1 MILIIV
7 ESPTKARSISRYARE
22 FFQKKNVVV
31 RSSLGHLR
39 DLPDSR
45 LGVDVKSG
53 FAPEYEILREKQK
66 TVRTLRPII
75 RQAERIILASDPD
88 REGEAVAW
96 HVTKIFAEELKGKLV
111 QRVVFH
117 AITRA
122 AVHAGLRHP
131 RELDKNLV
139 RAAVARRVADRLVG
153 YTISPRVWQAV
164 EGNHLS
170 AGRVQSTAL
179 GLLIAHEEIQNR
191 APSWAVDVEL

>member
-7 ESPTKARSISRYARE
+7 KSPTKARSISRYARE

-75 RQAERIILASDPD
+75 RQAERIILAADPD

-122 AVHAGLRHP
+122 AVHAGLRTPTRTGQEPGQGRGCQAGGRSPGGLH
-131 RELDKNLV
+131 NFT
-139 RAAVARRVADRLVG
+139 ARL
-153 YTISPRVWQAV
+153 
-164 EGNHLS
+164 
-170 AGRVQSTAL
+170 AGRGRQQPERRACAIYGA
-179 GLLIAHEEIQNR
+179 GL
-191 APSWAVDVEL
+191 VDRS

>member
-7 ESPTKARSISRYARE
+7 ESPTKARAISRYARD
-22 FFQKKNVVV
+22 FFKTDVAV

-39 DLPDSR
+39 DLPDGR
-45 LGVDVKSG
+45 LGVDVKRG
-53 FAPEYEILREKQK
+53 FAPEYEVMRGKQK

-75 RQAERIILASDPD
+75 RQADRVFLAADPD
-88 REGEAVAW
+88 REGEAAAW
-96 HVTKIFAEELKGKLV
+96 HVTKLFAEELKGKPV

-117 AITRA
+117 AITRE
-122 AVHAGLRHP
+122 AVQAGLRHP

-139 RAAVARRVADRLVG
+139 KAAVARRVADRLVG

-164 EGNHLS
+164 DGNNLS
-170 AGRVQSTAL
+170 AGRAQSTAL
-179 GLLIAHEEIQNR
+179 GLLIAFEEARKR

>member
-7 ESPTKARSISRYARE
+7 ESPTKARSISRYARD
-22 FFQKKNVVV
+22 FFQADVVV

-39 DLPDSR
+39 DLPDGR

-53 FAPEYEILREKQK
+53 FAPEYEVMREKQK

-75 RQAERIILASDPD
+75 RQAERVILAADPD

-96 HVTKIFAEELKGKLV
+96 HVTKIFAEELQGKSV

-117 AITRA
+117 AITRE
-122 AVHAGLRHP
+122 AVQAGLQHP
-131 RELDKNLV
+131 RELDKDLV

-153 YTISPRVWQAV
+153 YSISPRVWQAV
-164 EGNHLS
+164 EGKSLS
-170 AGRVQSTAL
+170 AGRVQSTTL
-179 GLLIAHEEIQNR
+179 GLLIAFEESQNH

>member
-7 ESPTKARSISRYARE
+7 ESPTKARAISRYARE
-22 FFQKKNVVV
+22 FFQRKDVMV

-45 LGVDVKSG
+45 LGIEVKNG
-53 FAPEYEILREKQK
+53 FAPEYEIVREKQK
-66 TVRTLRPII
+66 TIRALRPII
-75 RQAERIILASDPD
+75 RQSEHVILAADPD

-96 HVTKIFAEELKGKLV
+96 HVTKIFAEDLKRKKV

-117 AITRA
+117 AITRS
-122 AVHAGLRHP
+122 AVHAGLEQP

-139 RAAVARRVADRLVG
+139 KAAVARRVADRLVG
-153 YTISPRVWQAV
+153 YTISPRLWQAV

-170 AGRVQSTAL
+170 AGRVQSTTL
-179 GLLIAHEEIQNR
+179 GLLISYEEAQNR
-191 APSWAVDVEL
+191 APAWAVDIEL